1 MIKGIFFDFDGVIT
15 LEKQGTPPI
24 ISYIAKETGLPPQS
38 VEVAY
43 RKYNRALLRGEI
55 IHKDMWQGFC
65 EELQSDIDYDI
76 LTGAFLNITP
86 DQTVI
91 AYIKELKEKYIIGLI
106 TDNKVDRIE
115 TILKTFNLKDLFD
128 VVVISAEV
136 HAGKTEEAIF
146 KVALNRS
153 GLEPQESVF
162 IDNTARNLEVP
173 ARMGFRTIYF
183 DDEKRDLTELKRI
196 LEEKGREN

>member
-43 RKYNRALLRGEI
+43 RKYNRALLCGKI

-91 AYIKELKEKYIIGLI
+91 TYIKELKEKYIIGLI

-183 DDEKRDLTELKRI
+183 DDEKRDLAELKRV

>member
-24 ISYIAKETGLPPQS
+24 ISYIAKETGLPLQS

-43 RKYNRALLRGEI
+43 RKYNRALLCGEI
-55 IHKDMWQGFC
+55 IHKDMWQDFC

-91 AYIKELKEKYIIGLI
+91 AYIKE
-106 TDNKVDRIE
+106 
-115 TILKTFNLKDLFD
+115 
-128 VVVISAEV
+128 
-136 HAGKTEEAIF
+136 
-146 KVALNRS
+146 
-153 GLEPQESVF
+153 PQESVF
-162 IDNTARNLEVP
+162 IDNTAPNLEVP

-183 DDEKRDLTELKRI
+183 DDEKRDLAELKRV
-196 LEEKGREN
+196 LEEKGSEN